1 MPHKIPRL
9 VWAVLPLAYVL
20 YFHGLGSVGLLGKDE
35 PRYASVAREMAW
47 SGDWVTPRLWGQ
59 PWFEKPALTYW
70 MGATGFRL
78 GLSPDLAP
86 RLPVAGLAVAFL
98 GFYWWILA
106 REFGC
111 RAAWMA
117 TLILGTSGMWLGYSQ
132 VGVTDIPLTAT
143 FSAAMLLCL
152 PWVGRADLRYL
163 PAAAAMLGF
172 AVLAKGLVPLALA
185 VPLLWWF
192 GLGRIGL
199 ARIGPGWIGPVRAGR
214 PALRIPAVLR
224 IAIPFL
230 VVALP
235 WYLLC
240 YWRNG
245 WPFIE
250 DFILKQHFARITSP
264 SLMHVQPWWFYWKWL
279 PGELLPWTPLLLLL
293 LRPRA
298 YRDPRRQFLLALALF
313 GMLLFSIPVNKLPGY
328 ILPVIP
334 AIAALMGVA
343 LDEEADAVGHAR
355 SWLVGCGLVCAGLVL
370 VAFPI
375 AAAVL
380 PEAMNRGLT
389 RVARPAFQPEWLL
402 AAAPALGAWLLEA
415 RGKRLAAVFTVAAG
429 VAAGVFYLKATVVP
443 ELNQKVSARD
453 LWGQVSSRAGEVCV
467 EGLDSAWRY
476 GLNYYSVTPLPECSD
491 RPTAWRVRQE
501 PGKPP
506 HLDAGSPGAGASALT
521 GARAT
526 VDPPSRHVVTST
538 LWK

>member
-1 MPHKIPRL
+1 MPRKIPRL
-9 VWAVLPLAYVL
+9 VWAVPPLAYLL

-35 PRYASVAREMAW
+35 PRYASVAREMAR

-70 MGATGFRL
+70 MGAVGFRL
-78 GLSPDLAP
+78 GLSPELAP
-86 RLPVAGLAVAFL
+86 RLPVALLAVAFL

-132 VGVTDIPLTAT
+132 VGVTDLPLTAT

-152 PWVGRADLRYL
+152 PWVSRGDARYL

-185 VPLLWWF
+185 VPLLWWS
-192 GLGRIGL
+192 GPWWTGSWRNGPSRNGQASRRIT
-199 ARIGPGWIGPVRAGR
+199 
-214 PALRIPAVLR
+214 ALLW

-230 VVALP
+230 VVAMP

-240 YWRNG
+240 YGRNG

-250 DFILKQHFARITSP
+250 DFIFKQHFARITSA

-279 PGELLPWTPLLLLL
+279 PGELLPWTPLLWLL
-293 LRPRA
+293 LRRRA

-313 GMLLFSIPVNKLPGY
+313 GLLLFSVPVNKLPGY
-328 ILPVIP
+328 VLPVFP

-343 LDEEADAVGHAR
+343 LDEDANGVGSAR
-355 SWLVGCGLVCAGLVL
+355 PWLVACGLVL

-380 PEAMNRGLT
+380 PEAMSRGLSH
-389 RVARPAFQPEWLL
+389 VARPPFQIAWLL
-402 AAAPALGAWLLEA
+402 ATAPAVGVWLLEA

-429 VAAGVFYLKATVVP
+429 VAAGVFYLKAAVVP
-443 ELNQKVSARD
+443 GLNQVVSARG
-453 LWGQVSSRAGEVCV
+453 LWGQVSPRAGEVCV
-467 EGLDSAWRY
+467 DSLESAWRY
-476 GLNYYSVTPLPECSD
+476 GLNYYSVTPLPECSE
-491 RPTAWRVRQE
+491 RPAAWRLRQE

-506 HLDAGSPGAGASALT
+506 HLDAAPPGAGPV
-521 GARAT
+521 R
-526 VDPPSRHVVTST
+526 
-538 LWK
+538 

>member
-1 MPHKIPRL
+1 MPRKIPRL
-9 VWAVLPLAYVL
+9 VWAVLPLAYLL

-35 PRYASVAREMAW
+35 PRYASVAREMAR

-59 PWFEKPALTYW
+59 PWFEKPALLYW
-70 MGATGFRL
+70 MSATGFRL
-78 GLSPDLAP
+78 GLSPELAP
-86 RLPVAGLAVAFL
+86 RLPVALMAVAFL
-98 GFYWWILA
+98 AFYWWILA

-132 VGVTDIPLTAT
+132 VGVTDLPLTAT

-152 PWVGRADLRYL
+152 PWVGRADARYL

-185 VPLLWWF
+185 VPLLC
-192 GLGRIGL
+192 
-199 ARIGPGWIGPVRAGR
+199 WIGPWWTGLSWTGR

-230 VVALP
+230 VVAVP

-250 DFILKQHFARITSP
+250 DFILKQHFARITSA

-293 LRPRA
+293 LRRRA
-298 YRDPRRQFLLALALF
+298 YRDRRRQFLLALALF
-313 GMLLFSIPVNKLPGY
+313 GLLLFSIPVNKLPGY
-328 ILPVIP
+328 VLPVIP

-343 LDEEADAVGHAR
+343 LDEEADGVGKAR
-355 SWLVGCGLVCAGLVL
+355 PCLLACGLVL

-380 PEAMNRGLT
+380 PEAMSRGLS
-389 RVARPAFQPEWLL
+389 RVLRPPFQTAWLL
-402 AAAPALGAWLLEA
+402 AAAPAVGAWLLEA
-415 RGKRLAAVFTVAAG
+415 RGKRLAAVFTLAAG
-429 VAAGVFYLKATVVP
+429 VAAGVFYLKAAVVP
-443 ELNQKVSARD
+443 ELNRRVSARD
-453 LWGQVSSRAGEVCV
+453 LWAQVSPRAGNVCV
-467 EGLDSAWRY
+467 DGLETAWRY
-476 GLNYYSVTPLPECSD
+476 GLNYYSVTPLPECSEK
-491 RPTAWRVRQE
+491 PTAWRVRQE

-506 HLDAGSPGAGASALT
+506 HLEAGSPGGAAAAFT

-526 VDPPSRHVVTST
+526 VDPLSRNVVIST
-538 LWK
+538 LRK